1 MTIYDASSGRSFSLD
16 AREAAPMASTPD
28 MFHGDP
34 EASTHGPLSVGVPG
48 EIAGYWA
55 AKQRFGNRSIRCGV
69 RLPGDGSNVLCRH
82 FHDEKLETVGG
93 ADSADVQRGHHGV
106 LDPG

>member
-1 MTIYDASSGRSFSLD
+1 MMTIYDASSGRTFSLD

-55 AKQRFGNRSIRCGV
+55 AKQKFGNRSIRCAV
-69 RLPGDGSNVLCRH
+69 RL
-82 FHDEKLETVGG
+82 
-93 ADSADVQRGHHGV
+93 AGV
-106 LDPG
+106 MDHMFYVSPLS

>member
-55 AKQRFGNRSIRCGV
+55 AKQKFGNRRIRCGE
-69 RLPGDGSNVLCRH
+69 PGLVM
-82 FHDEKLETVGG
+82 
-93 ADSADVQRGHHGV
+93 
-106 LDPG
+106 DPMFYVSPLS

>member
-1 MTIYDASSGRSFSLD
+1 MGLGGGFMMTIYDASSGQSFSLD

-34 EASTHGPLSVGVPG
+34 DASTHGPLSVGVPG

-55 AKQRFGNRSIRCGV
+55 AKQKFGNRSIRCGV
-69 RLPGDGSNVLCRH
+69 KMVW
-82 FHDEKLETVGG
+82 
-93 ADSADVQRGHHGV
+93 
-106 LDPG
+106 